1 MAANSKIRLLRQK
14 WKKQQGRCWICGA
27 PVPRPTF
34 PRETI
39 TSESPTLDHVIPREK
54 DGPMT
59 AWNVAMAHNSCNSNR
74 TSTWPPLATLIR
86 MAENW
91 P

>member
-1 MAANSKIRLLRQK
+1 
-14 WKKQQGRCWICGA
+14 
-27 PVPRPTF
+27 
-34 PRETI
+34 
-39 TSESPTLDHVIPREK
+39 
-54 DGPMT
+54 MT